1 MKRATYVFLLILIFL
16 IPKSTFAQPSG
27 ITNIAISPNGKLLAK
42 AVCGKKL
49 TLWNLKQDRLT
60 LNKTLPLSCDCSGI
74 PLAFSPDSRTLAVS
88 IVRYGKIQLW
98 DVKSGKAKRTLK
110 GYGAWPDSFVFSPNG
125 LLVAGAMGSGEIF
138 LWNTQTGK
146 LQYAINMWSDHDQD
160 YSGIQTLAFLNNKNI
175 IAGFSGGN
183 VRIWDIATGKRLKNF
198 SIKTNGRSWM
208 SIDAKAKTLVS
219 RGDHI
224 YSLVRV
230 WDIQT
235 DKLRHSIPL
244 YGLNAK
250 GIISPNGAK
259 LITWEWKM
267 LKEWDVRTGKLLHR
281 WNLKPTR
288 SIEVFQFLPNG
299 KQFVTSEGIDHL
311 KFWNVY

>member
-49 TLWNLKQDRLT
+49 TLWNLKQDL
-60 LNKTLPLSCDCSGI
+60 
-74 PLAFSPDSRTLAVS
+74 
-88 IVRYGKIQLW
+88 
-98 DVKSGKAKRTLK
+98 
-110 GYGAWPDSFVFSPNG
+110 SPNG

-208 SIDAKAKTLVS
+208 SIDAKAKTLAS
-219 RGDHI
+219 RGDHMN
-224 YSLVRV
+224 SLVRI
-230 WDIQT
+230 WDVRT
-235 DKLRHSIPL
+235 GKLRHSISIH
-244 YGLNAK
+244 GRDTK
-250 GIISPNGAK
+250 GIISPDGTN
-259 LITWEWKM
+259 LITWSHEWKM
-267 LKEWDVRTGKLLHR
+267 LKEWNTRTGKLLHR
-281 WNLKPTR
+281 WNLKPSQSFDVLR
-288 SIEVFQFLPNG
+288 FLPNG
-299 KQFVTSEGIDHL
+299 KQFVTSEGTDHL